1 MYERIV
7 YPIMAAMTIVG
18 VILGVCDLEPSGPV
32 FQSSKKRCKGRRSSE
47 TMHEANADAVESEA
61 AAW

>member
-1 MYERIV
+1 MYERIF

-32 FQSSKKRCKGRRSSE
+32 FGGSKKRCKGLKSSG
-47 TMHEANADAVESEA
+47 TMHEANADPVESEA
-61 AAW
+61 PAW